1 MSQRKKSEKRQR
13 NEFISIRATKEEK
26 RHFLDLAEKSGL
38 TPADYFRKSALKS
51 KPLKPTHDRTLLIK
65 LLADWGRLG
74 NNLNQIAKHYNS
86 GNPTD
91 QAIGQEII
99 RKVEIIRKKLR
110 KALGHDL

>member
-13 NEFISIRATKEEK
+13 NKFISIRATDEEK
-26 RHFLDLAEKSGL
+26 QHFLDLAKKSGL

-65 LLADWGRLG
+65 LLANWGRLG

-99 RKVEIIRKKLR
+99 SKVENIRRDLR